1 MRISDIETVE
11 STFGD
16 DDRLIRIEQR
26 PSRFSAVFFLMLLVP
41 ATLALLIP
49 VMMLAVVAV
58 AEPTSRA
65 MFAEHPMAV
74 MQTVAGLVVWA
85 LLWGVPASRFF
96 NRLGR
101 TRSIKIDG
109 RQVYVRD
116 RSMSGTSTW
125 IAELSDFIGLAHHV
139 RASLSGSRHELILVH
154 ADADKSLLVHASA
167 LVTDRQTADLAD
179 QLNQRVVPGSALYAS
194 SRKAPVEP
202 AGMGAMAPATA

>member
-11 STFGD
+11 SMFGD
-16 DDRLIRIEQR
+16 DNRLVRIEQR

-65 MFAEHPMAV
+65 LIAEHPMAV
-74 MQTVAGLVVWA
+74 MQTAAGLVIWA

-101 TRSIKIDG
+101 TRSIEIDG
-109 RQVYVRD
+109 LRVRVAD

-125 IAELSDFIGLAHHV
+125 TAELCDFIGLAHHV

-167 LVTDRQTADLAD
+167 LVTDRQTTELAD
-179 QLNQRVVPGSALYAS
+179 QLQQRVVPGSALYAS
-194 SRKAPVEP
+194 SRKSSVDASVI
-202 AGMGAMAPATA
+202 GAMSPAAA